1 MKESI
6 PRIIDVENQFKTHL
20 PDIYHKL
27 PRLFLKL
34 IRHIVYE
41 KHLNNLIHKSRDLDG
56 IKLVN
61 WALEQFQVTVKLKG
75 IKNISKDDRSIF
87 VANHPLGGLDSL
99 ALLSAV
105 GSYYTPLKIL
115 SNEILDVVP
124 GFHSLRVSVVTFGK
138 FTRANALTLKNILTS
153 KQPLCVFPAGLVA
166 KRNPFTIQDLPWN
179 KFFVT
184 SAVKYQ
190 RQVVPIYIDARNSD
204 LFYNIASI
212 RRLLHMKSNL
222 EMFLLPHEMFNK
234 AGSTI
239 KVVFGSPISFTT
251 FNSSRTHL
259 EWAQQVRKL
268 VYLIGESDKNNAR
281 PTPKMENII

>member
-6 PRIIDVENQFKTHL
+6 PRIIDVEKQFKTHL

-27 PRLFLKL
+27 PRSFLRL

-56 IKLVN
+56 IELVN

-75 IKNISKDDRSIF
+75 LKNISNYGRSIF

-99 ALLSAV
+99 ALLSAL
-105 GSYYTPLKIL
+105 GPYYSSLKIL

-138 FTRANALTLKNILTS
+138 FTRANALTLKNVLAS
-153 KQPLCVFPAGLVA
+153 KHPLCVFPAGLVA
-166 KRNPFTIQDLPWN
+166 KRNPFIIQDLPWN

-239 KVVFGSPISFTT
+239 KVVFGSPICFTT
-251 FNSSRTHL
+251 FDSSRTHL

-268 VYLIGESDKNNAR
+268 VYLIGESDKNNAW
-281 PTPKMENII
+281 PMPKLENII